1 MENFDHRSILVD
13 SGSIAHW
20 RQETREK
27 RDIVRFPQM
36 WVFYLFWFLH
46 ALHVLRWGSVIDI
59 WNSAL
64 PTILLAFHNLEMT
77 THVEDWDILKVC
89 SQNGLIAPRLLSNNQ
104 NVLVLYMGGQFNLRC
119 ANRCAHP
126 PTPHRLPF
134 VCCRNLEKLK
144 PCLLPWRRH
153 RSNRKDRRDLRAAP
167 V

>member
-1 MENFDHRSILVD
+1 MGKFDHRSILVD

-46 ALHVLRWGSVIDI
+46 VLHVLRWRSVIDI

-64 PTILLAFHNLEMT
+64 PTILLAQHNLEMT

-89 SQNGLIAPRLLSNNQ
+89 SQNGLIAPRLPSNNQ
-104 NVLVLYMGGQFNLRC
+104 NVLVLYMGGHFNLKC
-119 ANRCAHP
+119 VNRIRRQAESSHW
-126 PTPHRLPF
+126 LPF

-144 PCLLPWRRH
+144 PCLL
-153 RSNRKDRRDLRAAP
+153 SP